1 MGFVLYY
8 IKWHYTDAFID
19 LIGVIRNFL
28 FFFYNLFSIKILFKT
43 LFSPFHRMTEVYDK
57 RGFKLEKLAE
67 AFIVNSLMRVVGAL
81 LRFMLIIF
89 GLFFMLLTFVFGAF
103 FIIAWALAPFL
114 VALLFL
120 IGLKFISVG

>member
-19 LIGVIRNFL
+19 LIGIIRNFL

-57 RGFKLEKLAE
+57 RGFNLEKLAE
-67 AFIVNSLMRVVGAL
+67 AFIVNSLMRAVGAL
-81 LRFMLIIF
+81 LRIMLIIT
-89 GLFFMLLTFVFGAF
+89 GIFFILLTFIFGAF
-103 FIIAWALAPFL
+103 FVIAWAIAPL
-114 VALLFL
+114 LIVILFL
-120 IGLKFISVG
+120 IGLKFVSIG